1 MLDYNIFSDK
11 PIPMILLVDSGST
24 KTDWVCI
31 MPDETETHF
40 RSKGLNPS
48 TQTELDADNLESE
61 LRNCIT
67 NANIIW
73 YYGAGV
79 ANKRATNKVHEFL
92 KKAGAT
98 GKINIDG
105 DLVGA
110 GRAICGQKPGIIG
123 ILGTGSNAGVYEN
136 GAIIYQKSSLGYIL
150 GDEGGGVHIG
160 KEVLKSYFY
169 GTLPKILMD
178 DFYNKYALEKDTL
191 LSHVYTEMRGSQY
204 IASYANFLSGLEHPW
219 KNDLLERVFKEFI
232 ELRLIPLLEKYN
244 LSVSLIGS
252 VAYEYRDI
260 LNRMMHTAGIETGQ
274 IVQKPMRGLVEYHKN
289 LSKNV

>member
-1 MLDYNIFSDK
+1 
-11 PIPMILLVDSGST
+11 MILLVDSGST

-48 TQTELDADNLESE
+48 TQTELNADDLESE

-67 NANIIW
+67 DASIIW

-79 ANKRATNKVHEFL
+79 ANKNASNKVREFL
-92 KKAGAT
+92 IKAGAT
-98 GKINIDG
+98 GAINIDG

-110 GRAICGQKPGIIG
+110 GRAIFGYKPGIIS

-136 GAIIYQKSSLGYIL
+136 GTIIYQKSSLGYIL
-150 GDEGGGVHIG
+150 GDEGAGVHIG

-169 GTLPKILMD
+169 GTLPKILID
-178 DFYNKYALEKDTL
+178 NFDKKYDIDKDTL
-191 LSHVYTEMRGSQY
+191 LTHVYTEMRGSKY

-232 ELRLIPLLEKYN
+232 ELRLIPLLEIYR
-244 LSVSLIGS
+244 LPVSFIGS
-252 VAYEYRDI
+252 VAYEYKDI
-260 LNRMMHTAGIETGQ
+260 LNRMMHTAGIEIGQ
-274 IVQKPMRGLVEYHKN
+274 IVQKPMRGLVDYHKN